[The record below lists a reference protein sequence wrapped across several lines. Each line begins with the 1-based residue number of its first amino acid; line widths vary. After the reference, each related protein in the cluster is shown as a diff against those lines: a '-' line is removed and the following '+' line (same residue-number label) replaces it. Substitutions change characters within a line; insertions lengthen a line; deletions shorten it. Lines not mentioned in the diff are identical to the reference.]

1 LISPSLSNAQSNS
14 KVQTKLVASLHYVK
28 MAMNILKS
36 CKKFEVSN
44 RFQNAKEFGNKI
56 KQNFEKRE
64 KRNPSVFGLSP
75 ISLPPLS
82 TLRSPAGRP
91 SSTSFS
97 LPNPPGGYLQNRQDH
112 LLPPFTEA
120 ARCRAPVDR
129 PRGDARCRPGWL

>member
-1 LISPSLSNAQSNS
+1 
-14 KVQTKLVASLHYVK
+14 VASLHYVK
-28 MAMNILKS
+28 MAMSILKS

-91 SSTSFS
+91 TSTSFS
-97 LPNPPGGYLQNRQDH
+97 PPNPPGGYLQNPHFIPNLTMEEAPRWRPPRRSPRQDQRRRS
-112 LLPPFTEA
+112 PA
-120 ARCRAPVDR
+120 SKDA
-129 PRGDARCRPGWL
+129 PRGRKEP